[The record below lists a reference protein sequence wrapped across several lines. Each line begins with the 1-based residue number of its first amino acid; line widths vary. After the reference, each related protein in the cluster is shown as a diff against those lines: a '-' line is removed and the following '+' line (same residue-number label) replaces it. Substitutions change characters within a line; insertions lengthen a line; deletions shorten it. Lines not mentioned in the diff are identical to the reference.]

1 MECIGMV
8 LILCTEE
15 EDTELGNITEK
26 HNLKQT
32 KKNKRMKL
40 TNSSGRKNQRR
51 IDVVSRLE
59 NQLKSGVKPVHSTKN
74 EFVEF
79 GATDPLSETDI
90 SRIKKEIEVLNKRIM
105 SPDLANSIRNKKY
118 RGAGR

>member
-1 MECIGMV
+1 
-8 LILCTEE
+8 
-15 EDTELGNITEK
+15 
-26 HNLKQT
+26 
-32 KKNKRMKL
+32 MKL

-59 NQLKSGVKPVHSTKN
+59 NQLKSGVKPVNNKT
-74 EFVEF
+74 E
-79 GATDPLSETDI
+79 PLSETDI
-90 SRIKKEIEVLNKRIM
+90 SHIKKEIEVLNKRMM

>member
-1 MECIGMV
+1 
-8 LILCTEE
+8 
-15 EDTELGNITEK
+15 
-26 HNLKQT
+26 
-32 KKNKRMKL
+32 MKL

-59 NQLKSGVKPVHSTKN
+59 NQLKSGVKPVNNKT
-74 EFVEF
+74 E
-79 GATDPLSETDI
+79 PLSETDI

>member
-1 MECIGMV
+1 
-8 LILCTEE
+8 
-15 EDTELGNITEK
+15 
-26 HNLKQT
+26 
-32 KKNKRMKL
+32 MKL

-59 NQLKSGVKPVHSTKN
+59 NQLKSGVKPVNNKT
-74 EFVEF
+74 E
-79 GATDPLSETDI
+79 PLSETDI
-90 SRIKKEIEVLNKRIM
+90 SRIKKEIEVLNKRMM

>member
-1 MECIGMV
+1 
-8 LILCTEE
+8 
-15 EDTELGNITEK
+15 
-26 HNLKQT
+26 
-32 KKNKRMKL
+32 MKL

-105 SPDLANSIRNKKY
+105 SPDLAHSIRNKKY

>member
-1 MECIGMV
+1 
-8 LILCTEE
+8 
-15 EDTELGNITEK
+15 
-26 HNLKQT
+26 
-32 KKNKRMKL
+32 MKL

-59 NQLKSGVKPVHSTKN
+59 NQLKSGVKPVNNKT
-74 EFVEF
+74 E
-79 GATDPLSETDI
+79 PLSETDI
-90 SRIKKEIEVLNKRIM
+90 SHIKKEIEVLNKRIM